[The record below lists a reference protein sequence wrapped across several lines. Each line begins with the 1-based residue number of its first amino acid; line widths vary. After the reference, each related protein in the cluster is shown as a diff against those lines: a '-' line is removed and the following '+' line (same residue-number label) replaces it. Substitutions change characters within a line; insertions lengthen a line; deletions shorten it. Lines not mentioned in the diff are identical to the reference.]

1 MIPNNHPVLESI
13 QPCLLDLIN
22 STTSEVLYA
31 NEFSGLPKVNLPEEL
46 VSIFESDF
54 GLVGTN
60 ILIQLENKMSGVP
73 GGPWYIDSRNSCIYI
88 HNRNFQD
95 IPVYTYEYL
104 ANSGELI
111 DVSFKTNYVKR
122 NTSGGIYPTVN
133 KDKGMSLTLVSS
145 PTLSFEQGPESRNFG
160 LAHYAADASPTK
172 SSPIIDTEVIGVQE
186 HYNQIYTESLYGI
199 PTPNKEALIDMYVQS
214 NKDVKKTQAVFDT
227 TINNACI
234 DAYLKTLTLDQLKEE
249 SQSIFQQTATNMGIT
264 VSELREQLQEAMDSG
279 NLDQYLQRLYRNSY
293 HIFNNPNTIP
303 GYPHAPAPTTVKV
316 HELDLFQLELSPITI
331 SPQAHAHKSTA
342 NAAYGSTSRNMGY
355 TPDYGTKEDAIK
367 GLTSE
372 GNYRSTELLKELGSN
387 NQVVSILEV
396 GDLIVED
403 TGDTGQGTYSVANV
417 EYSQKVTVLVESQSN
432 NYIVPTYRIISD
444 LYTRQLDDP
453 DATLKDVEAHVQ
465 SLLHANDE
473 VLEKVITCKMTCV
486 GNPFLAS
493 SRVLTINNV
502 SSIWSGRWYIKKCKH
517 ALNNSG
523 YLCTLDLV
531 LNSTIPSSSAV
542 STDISGEQSWDTDPS
557 YEININVTSA
567 EAIYYTS
574 LYNGESNKDQIDF
587 ILRMIQNKTSGEYQD
602 EFNDQGIVIVDHTT
616 SSTTTGLKGQ
626 GVGAKYTLDSRVTE
640 ITPETR
646 TKYERAAR
654 EAVLNNSLTDL
665 MEQKVNENK

>member
-31 NEFSGLPKVNLPEEL
+31 NEFSGLPNVNLPEEL

-60 ILIQLENKMSGVP
+60 VLIQLENKMSGVP

-111 DVSFKTNYVKR
+111 DISFKTNYVKR
-122 NTSGGIYPTVN
+122 NTSGGIHPTVN

-145 PTLSFEQGPESRNFG
+145 PILSSEANGSRNFE

-172 SSPIIDTEVIGVQE
+172 TPPIIDTEVMSME
-186 HYNQIYTESLYGI
+186 TYSNQIYTESLYGV
-199 PTPNKEALIDMYVQS
+199 PTPNTEALIDMYVQS
-214 NKDVKKTQAVFDT
+214 DKDVKKTQAVFDT
-227 TINNACI
+227 TINNARI
-234 DAYLKTLTLDQLKEE
+234 DAYLKNITLDQLKEE
-249 SQSIFQQTATNMGIT
+249 SQSIFQQTATNLGIT

-279 NLDQYLQRLYRNSY
+279 NLDQYLQRLYKNSY
-293 HIFNNPNTIP
+293 HIFNNPTTSP
-303 GYPHAPAPTTVKV
+303 GYPGAPAPTTVKI
-316 HELDLFQLELSPITI
+316 HELDLFQLDLSPITL
-331 SPQAHAHKSTA
+331 SPQAYAHKSTA
-342 NAAYGSTSRNMGY
+342 YAFYGSTKKQMGWA
-355 TPDYGTKEDAIK
+355 PDYATKEDAMK
-367 GLTSE
+367 GLTSQ
-372 GNYRSTELLKELGSN
+372 GAYRSAELFKELKSN
-387 NQVVSILEV
+387 NQVVSVLEV
-396 GDLIVED
+396 GDLIVID
-403 TGDTGQGTYSVANV
+403 RGDTNIGAGYTSANV
-417 EYSQKVTVLVESQSN
+417 TYSQKVTVLVESQSN
-432 NYIVPTYRIISD
+432 NYIAPTYRIISD

-473 VLEKVITCKMTCV
+473 VLEKVITCRMTCV

-493 SRVLTINNV
+493 SKVLTIKNV
-502 SSIWSGRWYIKKCKH
+502 SGIWSGKWYIKKCKH
-517 ALNNSG
+517 TLNNSG

-542 STDISGEQSWDTDPS
+542 STDISGKQSWDTDPS
-557 YEININVTSA
+557 YEISINVTSA
-567 EAIYYTS
+567 EAIYYTT
-574 LYNGESNKDQIDF
+574 LYDKNSDQDQVDF

-602 EFNDQGIVIVDHTT
+602 EFNDKGIVVVDHTT
-616 SSTTTGLKGQ
+616 SSTTAGLEGQ

-640 ITPETR
+640 ITSETR

-654 EAVLNNSLTDL
+654 EAVFNNSLTDL

>member
-60 ILIQLENKMSGVP
+60 VLIQLENKMSGVP
-73 GGPWYIDSRNSCIYI
+73 GGPWYLDSRNSCIYI

-111 DVSFKTNYVKR
+111 DISFKTNYVKR

-145 PTLSFEQGPESRNFG
+145 PTLSFEQGPEFRNFG
-160 LAHYAADASPTK
+160 LAHYAADASTTK
-172 SSPIIDTEVIGVQE
+172 SSPIIDTEVISVRDTS
-186 HYNQIYTESLYGI
+186 NQLYTESLYGI

-214 NKDVKKTQAVFDT
+214 NKDIKKTQAVFDT
-227 TINNACI
+227 TINNARI
-234 DAYLKTLTLDQLKEE
+234 EAYLKTITLDQLKEE
-249 SQSIFQQTATNMGIT
+249 SQSIFQQTATNLGIT

-293 HIFNNPNTIP
+293 HIFNNPSTIP
-303 GYPHAPAPTTVKV
+303 GYPNAPTPTTVKV
-316 HELDLFQLELSPITI
+316 HELDLFQLGIPYKGQHSGFGAHI
-331 SPQAHAHKSTA
+331 SVGDT
-342 NAAYGSTSRNMGY
+342 NMDYVSINRG
-355 TPDYGTKEDAIK
+355 TYGTSYSGPSVEEAAQSAGRMRSED
-367 GLTSE
+367 
-372 GNYRSTELLKELGSN
+372 LLNSLN
-387 NQVVSILEV
+387 NNPEVVILEV
-396 GDLIVED
+396 GDLKITTLPQD
-403 TGDTGQGTYSVANV
+403 DPRYSISSYQAI
-417 EYSQKVTVLVESQSN
+417 YSQKVTVLVESQSN

-473 VLEKVITCKMTCV
+473 VLEKVITCKMTCI

-493 SRVLTINNV
+493 SQVLTINNV

-517 ALNNSG
+517 TLNNSG

-557 YEININVTSA
+557 YEISINITSA

-574 LYNGESNKDQIDF
+574 LYDKESDEDQVDF

-616 SSTTTGLKGQ
+616 SSTTTGLEGQ

-654 EAVLNNSLTDL
+654 EAVFDNSLTDL